1 MAQTNYYDQIT
12 VEGNLEIAEMIAYIK
27 QGKKIQAI
35 KVLREQ
41 TALGLKE
48 AKDIVD
54 LIDKNMHLPM
64 QIIVSDNA
72 YGTKDVRIESSN
84 EKVKFST
91 SVSSFSYSSDEP
103 ATPKQ
108 FAADETTSNSKM
120 IAIVFLVIGVAIG
133 FVIAYLKFR
142 T

>member
-12 VEGNLEIAEMIAYIK
+12 VEGNLEISEMMAYIK

-54 LIDKNMHLPM
+54 LIDKNMYLPM

-72 YGTKDVRIESSN
+72 YGTKDVRIESSSG
-84 EKVKFST
+84 KFST

-120 IAIVFLVIGVAIG
+120 IAVVFLVIGVAIG
-133 FVIAYLKFR
+133 FVVAYLKFKS
-142 T
+142 

>member
-12 VEGNLEIAEMIAYIK
+12 VEGNQEIAEMIAYIK

-72 YGTKDVRIESSN
+72 YGTKDVRIESSSG
-84 EKVKFST
+84 KFST

-120 IAIVFLVIGVAIG
+120 IAIVSLIIGVAIG
-133 FVIAYLKFR
+133 FVIAYLKF
-142 T
+142 

>member
-72 YGTKDVRIESSN
+72 YGTKDVRIESSSG
-84 EKVKFST
+84 KFST

-120 IAIVFLVIGVAIG
+120 IAIVSLIIGVAIG
-133 FVIAYLKFR
+133 FVIAYLKF
-142 T
+142 

>member
-12 VEGNLEIAEMIAYIK
+12 VEGNLEISEMMAYIK

-72 YGTKDVRIESSN
+72 YGTKDVRIESSSG
-84 EKVKFST
+84 KFST

-120 IAIVFLVIGVAIG
+120 IAIVSLIIGVAIG
-133 FVIAYLKFR
+133 FVIAYLKF
-142 T
+142 

>member
-12 VEGNLEIAEMIAYIK
+12 VEGNLEISEMMAYIK

-54 LIDKNMHLPM
+54 LIDKNIHLPM

-72 YGTKDVRIESSN
+72 YGTKDVRIESSSG
-84 EKVKFST
+84 KFST

-120 IAIVFLVIGVAIG
+120 IAIVSLIIGVAIG
-133 FVIAYLKFR
+133 FVIAYLKF
-142 T
+142 

>member
-72 YGTKDVRIESSN
+72 YGTKDVRIESSSG
-84 EKVKFST
+84 KFST

>member
-72 YGTKDVRIESSN
+72 YGTKDVRIESSSG
-84 EKVKFST
+84 KFST

-133 FVIAYLKFR
+133 FVIAYLKF
-142 T
+142 

>member
-12 VEGNLEIAEMIAYIK
+12 VEGNLEISEMMAYIK

-72 YGTKDVRIESSN
+72 YGTKDVRIESSSG
-84 EKVKFST
+84 KFST

-103 ATPKQ
+103 STPKQ

-133 FVIAYLKFR
+133 FVIAYLKF
-142 T
+142 

>member
-133 FVIAYLKFR
+133 FVIAYLKF
-142 T
+142 

>member
-64 QIIVSDNA
+64 QIIVSDNS

-84 EKVKFST
+84 ENVKYST

-103 ATPKQ
+103 AIPKQ

-133 FVIAYLKFR
+133 FVIAYLKF
-142 T
+142 

>member
-72 YGTKDVRIESSN
+72 YGTKDVRIESSSG
-84 EKVKFST
+84 KFSI

-120 IAIVFLVIGVAIG
+120 IAIVSLIIGVAIG
-133 FVIAYLKFR
+133 FVIAYLKF
-142 T
+142 